1 MSTHAERLEAAKAG
15 RPAAE
20 FRPPDLET
28 DPAPSLTEH
37 AHEVMRHLDAATVWH
52 VELLATLSEACLR
65 RKKALD
71 KEVEIARKKAEQE
84 RRKQRREQHN
94 YEMTSA
100 ADEDYYLDGSAV
112 GAVLSMP
119 WGVASEVGAGGAVY
133 LVDSRNH
140 CVHKYVGLGGAGA
153 PGAPDGGEAD
163 EDAAT
168 LAKLRAD
175 VHREQGIDLD
185 QAATLSEVE
194 AERAERREAELA
206 ALLPGAPPVARPPG
220 AVPGGGQRPHTLQD
234 GVLSTIAGARGR
246 CDFMDAA
253 NGAAARFAFPAGCAL
268 DPQGRGVLVA
278 DQGNHR
284 VRLVAPNGA
293 TSTFAGTGAEGAAD
307 GPRVGAATFH
317 APWGVCAAPDGTV
330 YVSEWRGHRVRAISA
345 AGLVTTLAGA

>member
-206 ALLPGAPPVARPPG
+206 EAVEMFDRQQWERRADAIQRAVAPPG
-220 AVPGGGQRPHTLQD
+220 ED
-234 GVLSTIAGARGR
+234 GDDGRRGR
-246 CDFMDAA
+246 
-253 NGAAARFAFPAGCAL
+253 R
-268 DPQGRGVLVA
+268 
-278 DQGNHR
+278 
-284 VRLVAPNGA
+284 
-293 TSTFAGTGAEGAAD
+293 
-307 GPRVGAATFH
+307 GPRRYDQLTMRPQV
-317 APWGVCAAPDGTV
+317 
-330 YVSEWRGHRVRAISA
+330 
-345 AGLVTTLAGA
+345 

>member
-153 PGAPDGGEAD
+153 PGAPAFSTLEFILGDGLENDAVDELVRSMVPGTTRRATVPAAFGLGGGGSQSAPSYLELNVRAVLGKGEY
-163 EDAAT
+163 
-168 LAKLRAD
+168 
-175 VHREQGIDLD
+175 RE
-185 QAATLSEVE
+185 E
-194 AERAERREAELA
+194 ERAAQRCDEGEP
-206 ALLPGAPPVARPPG
+206 LPVLCKPPPQQRV
-220 AVPGGGQRPHTLQD
+220 GGG
-234 GVLSTIAGARGR
+234 
-246 CDFMDAA
+246 
-253 NGAAARFAFPAGCAL
+253 
-268 DPQGRGVLVA
+268 
-278 DQGNHR
+278 
-284 VRLVAPNGA
+284 
-293 TSTFAGTGAEGAAD
+293 
-307 GPRVGAATFH
+307 
-317 APWGVCAAPDGTV
+317 
-330 YVSEWRGHRVRAISA
+330 
-345 AGLVTTLAGA
+345 

>member
-37 AHEVMRHLDAATVWH
+37 AHEVMKHLASATVWH

-112 GAVLSMP
+112 GAGLSMP

-153 PGAPDGGEAD
+153 PGAPAPDPSSAQ
-163 EDAAT
+163 A
-168 LAKLRAD
+168 RASAMY
-175 VHREQGIDLD
+175 G
-185 QAATLSEVE
+185 
-194 AERAERREAELA
+194 
-206 ALLPGAPPVARPPG
+206 
-220 AVPGGGQRPHTLQD
+220 
-234 GVLSTIAGARGR
+234 
-246 CDFMDAA
+246 
-253 NGAAARFAFPAGCAL
+253 GAAAAAAYSGVPTPSSMLNRGMAAAQNAHAAAMAGGSLPEPAG
-268 DPQGRGVLVA
+268 DPPQWVP
-278 DQGNHR
+278 DEQ
-284 VRLVAPNGA
+284 APRCMQVGCYVES
-293 TSTFAGTGAEGAAD
+293 STGEESLE
-307 GPRVGAATFH
+307 VGDET
-317 APWGVCAAPDGTV
+317 
-330 YVSEWRGHRVRAISA
+330 
-345 AGLVTTLAGA
+345 